1 MADPNPASA
10 SLGFLTVCEHEGGL
24 FGGYLVLNLSGRPLE
39 FHCTAPVR
47 PSRTQA
53 ILYGPTLKPYLY
65 GEQIGQALLEKAKSP
80 PLIVFTDVQPALTV
94 RNFIAWPVA
103 YVPPADDDALSAAT
117 PPADSSLRW
126 DAAHP
131 SPPGPPP
138 CGCTASR
145 PARSCSACPPT
156 TPRTKRRSANAGG
169 RTRPSSICANR
180 STRIREAIDEARRAC
195 VEPEGFEP

>member
-1 MADPNPASA
+1 MADPHPASA

-80 PLIVFTDVQPALTV
+80 PLIVFTDVPPAMTV
-94 RNFIAWPVA
+94 RDFIVWPVA
-103 YVPPADDDALSAAT
+103 YVPPADDAALLAAALPAAA
-117 PPADSSLRW
+117 PPTDSSFRC

-131 SPPGPPP
+131 GPPGP
-138 CGCTASR
+138 TALRLHRFSLG
-145 PARSCSACPPT
+145 PLVLGV
-156 TPRTKRRSANAGG
+156 SANHLEDESAVVE
-169 RTRPSSICANR
+169 RWRPHCAEFDLREPFN
-180 STRIREAIDEARRAC
+180 RIRDAIDEARRS
-195 VEPEGFEP
+195 VR